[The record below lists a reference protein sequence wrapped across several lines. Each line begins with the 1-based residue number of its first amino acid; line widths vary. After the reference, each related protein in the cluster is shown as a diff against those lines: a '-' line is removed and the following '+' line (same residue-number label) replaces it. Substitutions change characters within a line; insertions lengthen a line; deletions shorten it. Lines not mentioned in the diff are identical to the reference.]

1 MSRPRPLH
9 WLTDHTTTGIRE
21 LPSNTAWLLSRALQP
36 AEAATGTRDKARKIR
51 ADVMDAVPMGDSVE
65 TG

>member
-36 AEAATGTRDKARKIR
+36 AEAAG
-51 ADVMDAVPMGDSVE
+51 
-65 TG
+65 